1 MDLST
6 SYTIKAKVT
15 GQDQISGLKTGLDK
29 LKTSSNNAA
38 NAMGRLKG
46 MAGQA
51 LGALKGLVP
60 VLGIAGIGKLVNDT
74 LELGDMLQK
83 LSVTSGVSVEML
95 DKLRI
100 SSQLAGTDFKALQR
114 AFPVLAKNMQDASDG
129 VGTAKEAFD
138 RIGFSAVDSTGK
150 LKSMDVALLEIADL
164 MRNTKDSTLNLANAN
179 EIFGGGVGRKLVPLL
194 QEGSEAIMALNNGFS
209 QDNAENMAGFNDRVT
224 LMGEKFNILKIQLTD
239 ALLPALDKI
248 VSIISFAAEKFAAL
262 PAPIKAIGVAFALL
276 VPAVLALAPALAAL
290 IFSFKTIAAVKMGV
304 VIAKITTAFG
314 GVIAAVKGAA
324 LAFAPFMSA
333 AAIPLAIIGVGV
345 LIFKFRDQIG
355 QAFAAIGE
363 FLYAPFRPFV
373 QFVGNIFNGGM
384 EMARNAFNKLPNI
397 VQQAIKVATAPLRG
411 FISFLQKILSLL
423 GRVRK
428 AKANPPKPSSS
439 TSSTSTSTSTSTSKS
454 SSSGIPSLP
463 RTYGYQE
470 SNLSAGNIGSGYKG
484 FTPSFPMAA
493 STGTKT
499 TKIPSQKK
507 SNLSV
512 TKLPSGGYSI
522 SGSGK
527 KSKTPN
533 VNIKTGNVTQ
543 IDGTNYVT
551 TKDLQKAVQS
561 ATAQT
566 MNYIQA
572 GGVKHYL

>member
-38 NAMGRLKG
+38 NAMGKLKG

-60 VLGIAGIGKLVNDT
+60 VLGIAGMGKLVNDT

-129 VGTAKEAFD
+129 VGTAKDAFD
-138 RIGFSAVDSTGK
+138 RIGFSAVDSTGQ
-150 LKSMDVALLEIADL
+150 LKSMDVAFLEIADL
-164 MRNTKDSTLNLANAN
+164 MRATGNESLNLSNAV
-179 EIFGGGVGRKLVPLL
+179 EIFGGCVGRKMVPLL
-194 QEGSEAIMALNNGFS
+194 QEGSEAIVALNNGFS
-209 QDNAENMAGFNDRVT
+209 QENAENMACFNDRVT

-239 ALLPALDKI
+239 ALLPALEKI

-262 PAPIKAIGVAFALL
+262 PAPVKAIATAFALIA
-276 VPAVLALAPALAAL
+276 PAVLTIAPVLAAL
-290 IFSFKTIAAVKMGV
+290 IFSFKTIAAIKMGV
-304 VIAKITTAFG
+304 VIGKIATSFG
-314 GVIAAVKGAA
+314 LVVTAVKGAIV
-324 LAFAPFMSA
+324 AFAPLLA
-333 AAIPLAIIGVGV
+333 AGAIPAAIIGLGV

-355 QAFAAIGE
+355 EAFMAIGE

-373 QFVGNIFNGGM
+373 EFLGNIFNGGM
-384 EMARNAFNKLPNI
+384 DMARNAFNKLPNI

-411 FISFLQKILSLL
+411 FINFLQRILSLL

-428 AKANPPKPSSS
+428 AKANPPKAPSIP
-439 TSSTSTSTSTSTSKS
+439 TPTSTSTSTSS
-454 SSSGIPSLP
+454 SSSTSSLPYTYGYEESDMSASNIGAGYTGFSSTAGIPSYTGTTTHTIP
-463 RTYGYQE
+463 S
-470 SNLSAGNIGSGYKG
+470 SNPSTLSA
-484 FTPSFPMAA
+484 T
-493 STGTKT
+493 
-499 TKIPSQKK
+499 Q
-507 SNLSV
+507 
-512 TKLPSGGYSI
+512 LPSGGYQI
-522 SGSGK
+522 SQTSRPK
-527 KSKTPN
+527 PPN
-533 VNIKTGNVTQ
+533 VNIQTGNVTQ

-551 TKDLQKAVQS
+551 TTDLQNAVSSGVQ
-561 ATAQT
+561 QT

-572 GGVKHYL
+572 GGVTHYL

>member
-38 NAMGRLKG
+38 NAMGKLKG

-60 VLGIAGIGKLVNDT
+60 VLGIAGMGKLVNDT

-129 VGTAKEAFD
+129 VGTAKDAFD
-138 RIGFSAVDSTGK
+138 RIGFSAVDSTGQ

-164 MRNTKDSTLNLANAN
+164 MRATGNESLNLANAV
-179 EIFGGGVGRKLVPLL
+179 EIFGGGVGRKMVPLL
-194 QEGSEAIMALNNGFS
+194 QEGSEALMALNNGFS
-209 QDNAENMAGFNDRVT
+209 QENAENMAGFNDRVT

-239 ALLPALDKI
+239 ALLPALEKI

-262 PAPIKAIGVAFALL
+262 PAPVKAIATAFALIA
-276 VPAVLALAPALAAL
+276 PAVLTIAPVLAAL
-290 IFSFKTIAAVKMGV
+290 IFSFKTIAAIKMGV
-304 VIAKITTAFG
+304 VIGKIATSFG
-314 GVIAAVKGAA
+314 LVVTAVKGAIV
-324 LAFAPFMSA
+324 AFAPLLA
-333 AAIPLAIIGVGV
+333 AGAIPAAIIGLGV

-355 QAFAAIGE
+355 EAFMAIGE

-373 QFVGNIFNGGM
+373 EFLGNIFNGGM
-384 EMARNAFNKLPNI
+384 DMARNAFNKLPNI

-411 FISFLQKILSLL
+411 FINFLQRILSLL

-428 AKANPPKPSSS
+428 AKANPPKAPSIP
-439 TSSTSTSTSTSTSKS
+439 TPTSTSTSTSS
-454 SSSGIPSLP
+454 SSSTSSLPYTYGYEESDMSASNIGAGYTGFSSTAGIPSYTGTTTHTIP
-463 RTYGYQE
+463 S
-470 SNLSAGNIGSGYKG
+470 SNPSTLSA
-484 FTPSFPMAA
+484 T
-493 STGTKT
+493 
-499 TKIPSQKK
+499 Q
-507 SNLSV
+507 
-512 TKLPSGGYSI
+512 LPSGGYQI
-522 SGSGK
+522 SQTSRPK
-527 KSKTPN
+527 PPN
-533 VNIKTGNVTQ
+533 VNIQTGNVTQ

-551 TKDLQKAVQS
+551 TTDLQNAVSSGVQ
-561 ATAQT
+561 QT

-572 GGVKHYL
+572 GGVTHYL

>member
-38 NAMGRLKG
+38 NAMGKLKG

-114 AFPVLAKNMQDASDG
+114 AFPTLAKNMQDASEG
-129 VGTAKEAFD
+129 VGTAKDAFE
-138 RIGFSAVDSTGK
+138 RIGFSAVDSAGN
-150 LKSMDVALLEIADL
+150 LKSMDVALLEISDL
-164 MRNTKDSTLNLANAN
+164 MRQEKDDALNLANAV
-179 EIFGGGVGRKLVPLL
+179 EIFGSGVGRKMVPLL
-194 QEGSEAIMALNNGFS
+194 NEGSEAIMALNNGFS
-209 QDNAENMAGFNDRVT
+209 QENAENMAGFNDRVT

-239 ALLPALDKI
+239 ALLPALEKI
-248 VSIISFAAEKFAAL
+248 VSVISFAAEKFAAL
-262 PAPIKAIGVAFALL
+262 PAPVKAIATAFALI
-276 VPAVLALAPALAAL
+276 APAILVIAPSIAAL
-290 IFSFKTIAAVKMGV
+290 IVSFKIIAKVKLGV
-304 VIAKITTAFG
+304 VIGKIATSFG
-314 GVIAAVKGAA
+314 LVVTAVKSAI
-324 LAFAPFMSA
+324 LAFAPLLA
-333 AAIPLAIIGVGV
+333 GAAIPLAIIGVGV

-355 QAFAAIGE
+355 EAFMAIGE

-373 QFVGNIFNGGM
+373 EFVGNIFNGGM
-384 EMARNAFNKLPNI
+384 EMARSAFNKLPNI

-411 FISFLQKILSLL
+411 FISFLQRILSLL

-439 TSSTSTSTSTSTSKS
+439 TSSTSTSTSTS
-454 SSSGIPSLP
+454 SSSGMPSLP
-463 RTYGYQE
+463 YTYGYKE
-470 SNLSAGNIGSGYKG
+470 SNLSAGNVGAGYKG
-484 FTPSFPMAA
+484 FTPSFPMP
-493 STGTKT
+493 SSSSTKT
-499 TKIPSQKK
+499 YNIPSQNK
-507 SNLSV
+507 SNLKV
-512 TKLPSGGYSI
+512 TQLPSGGYSI
-522 SGSGK
+522 SGSGRN
-527 KSKTPN
+527 SKTPN

-543 IDGTNYVT
+543 IGGTNYVT
-551 TKDLQKAVQS
+551 TKDLQQAVQS
-561 ATAQT
+561 GVAQT